1 MKTFKEF
8 LVEDKRTA
16 SEIAEVIYR
25 FTSGLTYGGER
36 VECHASVSKVKKEG
50 QDLQAGRFKF
60 HSMLS
65 YIEWDESK
73 WGDFEKVVESDKSW
87 RNIKIKEFQS
97 LVSDIS
103 DGSVNGHSFIKVF
116 NFYIDPYFNSCGLTF
131 EEIQKS
137 CKWFIKM
144 YKRVGII

>member
-1 MKTFKEF
+1 MKTFKKF

-16 SEIAEVIYR
+16 SEIAEVVYR

-36 VECHASVSKVKKEG
+36 VECHASVSKVKREG
-50 QDLQAGRFKF
+50 QDLQVGRFRF
-60 HSMLS
+60 HGMLS

-103 DGSVNGHSFIKVF
+103 LLISSSCPLALSRGWPWQSFI
-116 NFYIDPYFNSCGLTF
+116 I
-131 EEIQKS
+131 S
-137 CKWFIKM
+137 CKYFLFSASVD
-144 YKRVGII
+144 RSVLTVGKSNP